1 MVKKISTI
9 LCQVSDMDRAVAFY
23 RDQLEMTPGMTTQWW
38 STFPLGDVQ
47 IGLHPP
53 FERGP
58 SQDTERARPV
68 IPIPRGWILGIEVDD
83 LAALRAKL
91 EGIGTACADYHD
103 TPAGCVMDFA
113 DPDGNPIQAM
123 QLGAKAASLR

>member
-1 MVKKISTI
+1 MQLAYAIKYVA
-9 LCQVSDMDRAVAFY
+9 DMDRAVAFY

-58 SQDTERARPV
+58 IEV
-68 IPIPRGWILGIEVDD
+68 GRGWILGIEVDD
-83 LAALRAKL
+83 LAALRGRL
-91 EGIGTACADYHD
+91 EGLGIACADYHD

-113 DPDGNPIQAM
+113 DPDGNPVQAM
-123 QLGAKAASLR
+123 QVGAKAASLR